1 MQYLKTI
8 EQIENQKQSLA
19 EELTLFKKTQVALLR
34 NDFYQ
39 IKDRDTQSIFES
51 ILKINQ
57 PKEPHNNHQK
67 AYDLKF
73 SGEKISIK
81 SGTVKNGDVT
91 ISYSR
96 TSSYPTLEDKI
107 AYLSTFD
114 NLILGIGSE
123 QTKPSNSHISST
135 TSYYLY
141 YFQAN
146 EIDLKNMNW
155 NETENSW
162 QGHSET
168 TGISVDIRKKMSSQ
182 PWIKLPSSFVNA
194 EKIITSSVLI
204 KDKKKF
210 LVIDDFLNQQ
220 KHYFNIYQIRKALLN
235 IQGTTKCLLSSTNP
249 PSL

>member
-1 MQYLKTI
+1 MHYIKTI
-8 EQIENQKQSLA
+8 EQLENQKQHLA
-19 EELTLFKKTQVALLR
+19 EELILFKKTQIALLR

-57 PKEPHNNHQK
+57 SKEPHNNHQK

-73 SGEKISIK
+73 CGEKISIK
-81 SGTVKNGDVT
+81 SGSVKNGDVT

-96 TSSYPTLEDKI
+96 TSSYPTLEEKI
-107 AYLSTFD
+107 EYLSTFD
-114 NLILGIGSE
+114 NLILGIASE
-123 QTKPSNSHISST
+123 QTKPINSHVSSST
-135 TSYYLY
+135 DYYLY
-141 YFQAN
+141 YFQADQ
-146 EIDLKNMNW
+146 IDLKDMKW

-162 QGHSET
+162 KGYSEH

-194 EKIITSSVLI
+194 QKIVSSSVLV
-204 KDKKKF
+204 KDKKKY
-210 LVIDDFLNQQ
+210 LVIDDLFNEQ

-235 IQGTTKCLLSSTNP
+235 IQGTTKCLTSSTNH
-249 PSL
+249 PSI